1 MKRLW
6 QKGNDMTVK
15 ETNLYLPVCRFFEKE
30 GYVVQAEVNH
40 CDLVAVKENEIIL
53 VELKGSFCLK
63 LVYQAM
69 ERQRISDMVFVAIPR
84 PKTGQKQKSWKQM
97 IQLLE
102 RLDIGLLTVALDS
115 PLQTVETVL
124 LPNKNKVRKN
134 TKKQKKLKKEISG
147 RNLTVNVGGTTRKKI
162 ITAYR
167 EKALELCCIL
177 ERRQSV
183 SYKTLRLWGIPEKT
197 LLILRNNYYDWFVRQ
212 QKGVYTLSE
221 KGKMA
226 LLEPEFETVVAYYRN
241 IWKERGEEV

>member
-1 MKRLW
+1 
-6 QKGNDMTVK
+6 MTVK

-134 TKKQKKLKKEISG
+134 TKKQKKKIKKRNFRAEFDCQCRWYNKEKNHHRISRKSVG
-147 RNLTVNVGGTTRKKI
+147 IMLYIGTKTVCVVQNIAVMGDTRK
-162 ITAYR
+162 
-167 EKALELCCIL
+167 
-177 ERRQSV
+177 
-183 SYKTLRLWGIPEKT
+183 
-197 LLILRNNYYDWFVRQ
+197 
-212 QKGVYTLSE
+212 
-221 KGKMA
+221 
-226 LLEPEFETVVAYYRN
+226 N
-241 IWKERGEEV
+241 IVDIA